1 MTLSVNKIN
10 TNNFTSFQRN
20 NNNVSERNNNKAKTS
35 TKIAAAAG
43 SVVGVTS
50 ALALISRGHGIKI
63 PSSLK
68 NPQEVWKTLKK
79 IELKEK
85 DVIQMAS
92 SSIAGGILGGSLTD
106 SKNTKAKVKE
116 GVVQLIGNYIVPTLF
131 VGGGIKLNKVLNKHY
146 NFPPVTKPIQFAFG
160 FTSLIAG
167 VVAGNKIARK
177 INSNVFEEQEEYRK
191 LNWKD
196 WAVQFDNACLVTSIS
211 NAGTQIAKMASRVIP
226 AAHLIPGYL
235 VGIKRGNN

>member
-10 TNNFTSFQRN
+10 TNNFTSYQNRN
-20 NNNVSERNNNKAKTS
+20 NKVKTS
-35 TKIAAAAG
+35 TKIAAATG

-68 NPQEVWKTLKK
+68 NPKEVVNILKK

-85 DVIQMAS
+85 DVIEIAS
-92 SSIAGGILGGSLTD
+92 SSIAGGIIGGSLTD

-131 VGGGIKLNKVLNKHY
+131 VGGGIKLNKLLNKHY
-146 NFPPVTKPIQFAFG
+146 NFPPVTKAIQFAFG

-167 VVAGNKIARK
+167 VIVGNKAARK
-177 INSNVFEEQEEYRK
+177 INSKVFEEKEEYRK

-211 NAGTQIAKMASRVIP
+211 NTGTEIAKIASRVIP

>member
-10 TNNFTSFQRN
+10 TNNFTSYQNRN
-20 NNNVSERNNNKAKTS
+20 NKVKTS
-35 TKIAAAAG
+35 TKIAAATG

-68 NPQEVWKTLKK
+68 NPKEVVNILKK

-85 DVIQMAS
+85 DVIEIAS
-92 SSIAGGILGGSLTD
+92 SSIAGGIIGGSLTD

-131 VGGGIKLNKVLNKHY
+131 VGGGIKLNKLLNKHY
-146 NFPPVTKPIQFAFG
+146 NFPPVTKAIQFAFG

-167 VVAGNKIARK
+167 VIVGNKAARK
-177 INSNVFEEQEEYRK
+177 INSKVFEEKEEYRK

-211 NAGTQIAKMASRVIP
+211 NTGTEIAKIASRVIP

-235 VGIKRGNN
+235 VGIKKGE